1 MHALATFF
9 FFQVS
14 ISLIITEFTAGYVG
28 NHKATAETSDS
39 EGWLRI
45 GLGFLLII
53 FIVDSADH
61 FFFLD
66 FESSLITTNKK

>member
-1 MHALATFF
+1 MNLQFTNACMPWPLFV

-14 ISLIITEFTAGYVG
+14 ISLIITKFTAGYVG

-45 GLGFLLII
+45 GLGFLL
-53 FIVDSADH
+53 
-61 FFFLD
+61 LR
-66 FESSLITTNKK
+66 L

>member
-1 MHALATFF
+1 MNLQFTNACMPWPLFV

-28 NHKATAETSDS
+28 NYKATAETSDS

-45 GLGFLLII
+45 GLAFLL
-53 FIVDSADH
+53 
-61 FFFLD
+61 LR
-66 FESSLITTNKK
+66 L